1 MFMFS
6 QKPRVRRTSLVQIKA
21 MQTAENLFLSLS
33 VSLQIWTYFV
43 WTISLNIEP
52 QNFIF
57 LPSGRSFLHQ
67 RMRLKEI
74 YFHFKVE
81 LIRMRP

>member
-1 MFMFS
+1 MLS
-6 QKPRVRRTSLVQIKA
+6 RVSY
-21 MQTAENLFLSLS
+21 S
-33 VSLQIWTYFV
+33 VSLKTWTYFV
-43 WTISLNIEP
+43 STISLNIEP